1 MNPTSK
7 DRVELVARVYAT
19 NQDASRALGI
29 TMRGFGCLC
38 RRYGIESPW
47 ARTQRSRRSAAW
59 SPHAT
64 EE

>member
-7 DRVELVARVYAT
+7 DRVELIARVYAT

-29 TMRGFGCLC
+29 
-38 RRYGIESPW
+38 ESPW
-47 ARTQRSRRSAAW
+47 ARRARRLA
-59 SPHAT
+59 PGLLDGT